1 MCRVLMDAEVRNE
14 GRSTVASDGRGP
26 ESTQFPFYAKP
37 TRVRVSELCQT
48 AAPSYRPPSA
58 PSPDG
63 LNSAMIYPVPGEEL
77 TRAGT
82 GSGPGGGCCSPGSE
96 GPESRTSPSTA
107 APDGP
112 SGFPPLPP
120 PPLFPGSGVHGS
132 VDESDQQDGAEY
144 EEEEAVF
151 SLSAPPTNQ

>member
-1 MCRVLMDAEVRNE
+1 MCRGFMEVRNE
-14 GRSTVASDGRGP
+14 GRSTVASDARGR

-37 TRVRVSELCQT
+37 TRVRVSELCPT

-63 LNSAMIYPVPGEEL
+63 LSSAMIYPVPGEEL
-77 TRAGT
+77 TGAGT
-82 GSGPGGGCCSPGSE
+82 SSGPGGGCGSPGSE
-96 GPESRTSPSTA
+96 GPESRTSPSSA
-107 APDGP
+107 APEGP

-120 PPLFPGSGVHGS
+120 PPPFPGSGEHGS
-132 VDESDQQDGAEY
+132 VDEGDQQDGAEN
-144 EEEEAVF
+144 EDEEAVF

>member
-1 MCRVLMDAEVRNE
+1 MDAEVRNE

-26 ESTQFPFYAKP
+26 ESSQFPFYAKP

-63 LNSAMIYPVPGEEL
+63 TSNAMIYPVPGEEL

-82 GSGPGGGCCSPGSE
+82 SSGPGGGCSSPGSE
-96 GPESRTSPSTA
+96 GPESRTSPSSA

-120 PPLFPGSGVHGS
+120 PPLFPSSGVYGS
-132 VDESDQQDGAEY
+132 VDESDQQDGADN

-151 SLSAPPTNQ
+151 PLSAPPTNQ